1 MNKTK
6 NTTKRVRSATVFALV
21 EGLIILLFIVL
32 GAANLFF
39 TNGTANRRTRQL
51 VEDSYRGQIDNL
63 TNDIRNVSLAGFS
76 LMSNETVVRLK
87 SYYFDKIQHDSYA
100 RNAAINSTMAALLS
114 LTTYYDI
121 LDSCALWIAPDGEL
135 SYNTL
140 YTFVGD
146 DTRREMLDAEIA
158 AHRYSPT
165 FDENLHNRNGKV
177 FISLSLSETDHAVLA
192 MMLNTDYL
200 TKALSLPVLPQ
211 LETAAYAADGDRLCM
226 VCSDD
231 KDPLTAL
238 TDRTATDKPI
248 LEKGKV
254 VYRTDVLG
262 AIPLYTSFRTAAVDT
277 NLPLYTAFFITACVL
292 LCGAAL
298 VLFITFRHFFN
309 KPYAKLLGAMNEV
322 SRGNFDVRLDDKISS
337 DFQYIYDGFKM
348 DAADPE
354 YYPDGFVFSD
364 GSQRSFQAKKW
375 AEIGAKYAY
384 NELRAG
390 FNAGWLPVANR
401 LRDKNHSWTADGL
414 NTLVPDGLAMG
425 LCGYQYL
432 CPDMIGGGMV
442 PDFHRAGFVF
452 DSELFVRYC
461 QVAAAFPMMQFSRAP
476 WKVLGEAE
484 QRLCLEAVALHTRM
498 ADTIVR
504 LAEDCAATGEPM
516 LRSLEYVFPHRGY
529 AAVSD
534 EFLLGNDIL
543 VAPQLQKGVQYRQV
557 ILPDGVWADENGRI
571 YTGGTYTI
579 ETPLSRLPVFTRK
592 DI

>member
-1 MNKTK
+1 MKINYLPDEH
-6 NTTKRVRSATVFALV
+6 FF
-21 EGLIILLFIVL
+21 G
-32 GAANLFF
+32 GA
-39 TNGTANRRTRQL
+39 
-51 VEDSYRGQIDNL
+51 V
-63 TNDIRNVSLAGFS
+63 NDGIFMPYSCGFS
-76 LMSNETVVRLK
+76 RDLRVWHAGNQATS
-87 SYYFDKIQHDSYA
+87 
-100 RNAAINSTMAALLS
+100 ALLS
-114 LTTYYDI
+114 DRGRLVYSDRPFLYDFGEDGITAEGENIAVEQCGDTLKDAYLTMRDHLADPSFVGQMPPADMFTV
-121 LDSCALWIAPDGEL
+121 PQ
-135 SYNTL
+135 YNTWIEIEWDCTQEKVL
-140 YTFVGD
+140 RYAQEILAHGYPAGVLMIDDCWCRAYGDWEFDTARFPDPKGLVNELHDMGFRVMLWCCPFVSP
-146 DTRREMLDAEIA
+146 DTAVFRRLEADGALVRTADGQTAISHWWNGYSAVLDLTVPA
-158 AHRYSPT
+158 AARW
-165 FDENLHNRNGKV
+165 FDEQADRL
-177 FISLSLSETDHAVLA
+177 
-192 MMLNTDYL
+192 M
-200 TKALSLPVLPQ
+200 
-211 LETAAYAADGDRLCM
+211 AAYG
-226 VCSDD
+226 
-231 KDPLTAL
+231 
-238 TDRTATDKPI
+238 I
-248 LEKGKV
+248 
-254 VYRTDVLG
+254 
-262 AIPLYTSFRTAAVDT
+262 
-277 NLPLYTAFFITACVL
+277 
-292 LCGAAL
+292 
-298 VLFITFRHFFN
+298 
-309 KPYAKLLGAMNEV
+309 
-322 SRGNFDVRLDDKISS
+322 
-337 DFQYIYDGFKM
+337 DGFKM

-354 YYPDGFVFSD
+354 YYPDGFMFSD